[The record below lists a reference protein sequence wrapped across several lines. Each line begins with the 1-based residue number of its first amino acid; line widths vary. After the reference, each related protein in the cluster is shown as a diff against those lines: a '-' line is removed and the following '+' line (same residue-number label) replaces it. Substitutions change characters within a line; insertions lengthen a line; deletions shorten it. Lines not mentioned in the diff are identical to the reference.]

1 MAFTQVFRQS
11 LITPEEQWSDD
22 TGITTTGDTITSVNG
37 VVNANGGG
45 ANALAIAWPAAGFQS
60 LGLVATVPCVVTF
73 TTSVLIDGVS
83 ATTITLVANVIK
95 RVGAMTGDITAV
107 SVGANTDVAGLAGT
121 IKISVLF
128 NS

>member
-11 LITPEEQWSDD
+11 LITPEDQWSDD
-22 TGITTTGDTITSVNG
+22 VGLTTTGDTITSVNG

-45 ANALAIAWPAAGFQS
+45 ANAISIAWPAAGFQS

-73 TTSVLIDGVS
+73 TTSVLIDGVA
-83 ATTITLVANVIK
+83 ATTITLAADVIR

-107 SVGANTDVAGLAGT
+107 SVGANTTASGAAGT